1 MKAGHVLIA
10 ALTALAPVP
19 LQAQTASA
27 AAIVPWR
34 TWVGVSAGSSGL
46 GLTVGRRVYSRFFV
60 VGTLRAMFGSPEP
73 LGVGVGIDVAESQRG
88 RITFALGGG
97 ALRCNCTD
105 DEGGTTPSPTWP
117 AAFVSAGGEFAISA
131 LGRASA
137 GFDVDEWITGTGRY
151 RHFEV
156 VSFLV
161 RFYL

>member
-1 MKAGHVLIA
+1 
-10 ALTALAPVP
+10 
-19 LQAQTASA
+19 
-27 AAIVPWR
+27 
-34 TWVGVSAGSSGL
+34 
-46 GLTVGRRVYSRFFV
+46 
-60 VGTLRAMFGSPEP
+60 MFGSPEP
-73 LGVGVGIDVAESQRG
+73 LGVGLAVDAVESRQG
-88 RITFALGGG
+88 RITLTLGGG

-117 AAFVSAGGEFAISA
+117 AAFISLGGEFSISS

-137 GFDVDEWITGTGRY
+137 GFDLDEWVTGTGRY